1 MFLIN
6 FFINTYNT
14 IFNPP
19 SQLQF
24 DEDGD
29 LINWVGIKIKS
40 LSRNIG
46 PR

>member
-6 FFINTYNT
+6 FFINTFNA

-19 SQLQF
+19 SPLHF

-29 LINWVGIKIKS
+29 LVNWAGIKIKS
-40 LSRNIG
+40 LPRNIG